1 MTKQPLTLTA
11 YCQKLFINHKNDAMV
26 TFMPFAGQ
34 LILPDG
40 GDLHGRQPHPAAP
53 AEGREQ
59 RLGQPIHRPIRGA
72 ILLICQQFVYLSAVY
87 LLFKVRPAWDLAGQD
102 NPECLGIVWGLVGK
116 LTIHQGADQIEN
128 FLL

>member
-1 MTKQPLTLTA
+1 
-11 YCQKLFINHKNDAMV
+11 MV

-59 RLGQPIHRPIRGA
+59 RLGQPIHRPIRGE
-72 ILLICQQFVYLSAVY
+72 ILLILICQQFVYLSDVC
-87 LLFKVRPAWDLAGQD
+87 LLIKVRPAWDLAGQD

-116 LTIHQGADQIEN
+116 LTIHQGADQIVN
-128 FLL
+128 FLP